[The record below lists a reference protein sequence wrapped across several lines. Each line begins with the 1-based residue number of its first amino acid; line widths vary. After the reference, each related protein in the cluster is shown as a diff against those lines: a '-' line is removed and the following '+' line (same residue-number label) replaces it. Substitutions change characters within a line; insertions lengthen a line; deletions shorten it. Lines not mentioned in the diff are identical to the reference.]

1 MGFSL
6 IFLLKE
12 VIIIN
17 FFKNELSYN
26 FVKKKLLYLKEN
38 GFLENYILF
47 ETPAFAQQFED
58 QYYKSW
64 QDNLSDEQRTSI
76 ECYAGNLYKSI
87 NDYLKNQDPLYSFA
101 EKYIVSIDN
110 ALNNSIIPENVI
122 LFRWLNFNS
131 INIDQKNLI
140 KNKYITEK
148 GYSSTNLIPLKPE
161 NYNYNLLLII
171 KAPKGKKGAVINNI
185 SRRTHVNE
193 YELLLPRNQTFE
205 IIKVVYLKKNK
216 CILLCNLC

>member
-1 MGFSL
+1 
-6 IFLLKE
+6 
-12 VIIIN
+12 VIIII
-17 FFKNELSYN
+17 FLKNELSYS
-26 FVKKKLLYLKEN
+26 FVKKELLYLKKN

-47 ETPAFAQQFED
+47 ETPASAQQFED
-58 QYYKSW
+58 QYYKFW

-87 NDYLKNQDPLYSFA
+87 NNYLKNQHPLDSFA
-101 EKYIVSIDN
+101 EKYIANIDN

-122 LFRWLNFNS
+122 LFRWLKFNS
-131 INIDQKNLI
+131 INIDKENLI
-140 KNKYITEK
+140 NKYVTEK
-148 GYSSTNLIPLKPE
+148 GYISTNLIPLIPGKRSC
-161 NYNYNLLLII
+161 NLLLII

-205 IIKVVYLKKNK
+205 IIKVVYLKRNK